1 LNDSYVGNKMIMVMI
16 EMKDKWFM
24 VILVVKVNYDDEVVD
39 VLIYTRSL

>member
-1 LNDSYVGNKMIMVMI
+1 MVMI

>member
-1 LNDSYVGNKMIMVMI
+1 MIMVMI

-39 VLIYTRSL
+39 VLIFTRSL

>member
-1 LNDSYVGNKMIMVMI
+1 MIMVVT

-24 VILVVKVNYDDEVVD
+24 VILVVKIYVNGGHYYDEEVVN

>member
-1 LNDSYVGNKMIMVMI
+1 MIMVMI